1 MVQSVITLKL
11 HTPSSQIANNSDDVL
26 DLPSNHSAILR
37 NQLGYLGDAKH
48 GAIGIE
54 HQRKLFIAYQRKT
67 ENVTIESLCP
77 LGLRRRDESNQR
89 ARSQHAG
96 RVWRKPNLVGL
107 PARAPLS
114 FLLQSNSVS
123 MTYVAFLRGVN
134 VGGKSI
140 VSMAAIKEALVALG
154 LSDVRTYINS
164 GNVIF
169 SNRASDAQLLTARIE
184 KALEQ
189 HTGMAIKVL
198 VIDHRTLKKMVD
210 AIPRNWV
217 DDKTMRT
224 YVLLL
229 WKELDDRSIL
239 DRLPIKPGVDE
250 LRYTPG
256 AVVWR
261 VDRDDVGRSQMNRIV
276 GTPLYKKITIRSANT
291 MRKLNE
297 LTATPTRAPAAD

>member
-1 MVQSVITLKL
+1 
-11 HTPSSQIANNSDDVL
+11 
-26 DLPSNHSAILR
+26 
-37 NQLGYLGDAKH
+37 
-48 GAIGIE
+48 
-54 HQRKLFIAYQRKT
+54 
-67 ENVTIESLCP
+67 
-77 LGLRRRDESNQR
+77 
-89 ARSQHAG
+89 
-96 RVWRKPNLVGL
+96 
-107 PARAPLS
+107 
-114 FLLQSNSVS
+114 
-123 MTYVAFLRGVN
+123 MTYIAFLRGVN
-134 VGGKSI
+134 VGGKGI

-169 SNRASDAQLLTARIE
+169 STRASDAQQLTARIE

-189 HTGMAIKVL
+189 HTGMAINVL
-198 VIDHRTLKKMVD
+198 VIDHKTLKKMVD
-210 AIPRNWV
+210 AIPRSWV

-229 WKELDDRSIL
+229 WKELDDPGIL
-239 DRLPIKPGVDE
+239 DRLRIKPGVDE

-261 VDRDDVGRSQMNRIV
+261 VDRENVGRSRMNRLV

-297 LTATPTRAPAAD
+297 LTTTPARLPAAD

>member
-1 MVQSVITLKL
+1 
-11 HTPSSQIANNSDDVL
+11 
-26 DLPSNHSAILR
+26 
-37 NQLGYLGDAKH
+37 
-48 GAIGIE
+48 
-54 HQRKLFIAYQRKT
+54 
-67 ENVTIESLCP
+67 
-77 LGLRRRDESNQR
+77 
-89 ARSQHAG
+89 
-96 RVWRKPNLVGL
+96 
-107 PARAPLS
+107 
-114 FLLQSNSVS
+114 

-140 VSMAAIKEALVALG
+140 VSMAASKEALVALG

-169 SNRASDAQLLTARIE
+169 STRASDAPRLTARIE
-184 KALEQ
+184 RALEQ

-198 VIDHRTLKKMVD
+198 VTDHKTLKKIVD

-229 WKELDDRSIL
+229 WQELDDRGIL
-239 DRLPIKPGVDE
+239 DRLPIKPGIDE
-250 LRYTPG
+250 LKYTPG

-261 VDRDDVGRSQMNRIV
+261 VDRENVGRSQMNRIV

-297 LTATPTRAPAAD
+297 LTATPRASSNTG

>member
-1 MVQSVITLKL
+1 
-11 HTPSSQIANNSDDVL
+11 
-26 DLPSNHSAILR
+26 
-37 NQLGYLGDAKH
+37 
-48 GAIGIE
+48 
-54 HQRKLFIAYQRKT
+54 
-67 ENVTIESLCP
+67 
-77 LGLRRRDESNQR
+77 
-89 ARSQHAG
+89 
-96 RVWRKPNLVGL
+96 
-107 PARAPLS
+107 
-114 FLLQSNSVS
+114 

-134 VGGKSI
+134 VGGKGI

-169 SNRASDAQLLTARIE
+169 STRASAVQQLTARIE

-198 VIDHRTLKKMVD
+198 VTDHKTLKKMVD
-210 AIPRNWV
+210 AIPRNWA

-229 WKELDDRSIL
+229 WKELDDRRIL

-256 AVVWR
+256 LSSGASIARTWAGAR
-261 VDRDDVGRSQMNRIV
+261 
-276 GTPLYKKITIRSANT
+276 
-291 MRKLNE
+291 
-297 LTATPTRAPAAD
+297 

>member
-1 MVQSVITLKL
+1 
-11 HTPSSQIANNSDDVL
+11 
-26 DLPSNHSAILR
+26 
-37 NQLGYLGDAKH
+37 
-48 GAIGIE
+48 
-54 HQRKLFIAYQRKT
+54 
-67 ENVTIESLCP
+67 
-77 LGLRRRDESNQR
+77 
-89 ARSQHAG
+89 
-96 RVWRKPNLVGL
+96 
-107 PARAPLS
+107 
-114 FLLQSNSVS
+114 

-134 VGGKSI
+134 VGGKGI
-140 VSMAAIKEALVALG
+140 VSMAAIKDALVALG

-169 SNRASDAQLLTARIE
+169 STRASDGKQLTARIE
-184 KALEQ
+184 KTLEQ

-198 VIDHRTLKKMVD
+198 VMDHKTLKAMVD

-229 WKELDDRSIL
+229 WKELDDRGIL
-239 DRLPIKPGVDE
+239 DRLPIKPDVDE

-261 VDRDDVGRSQMNRIV
+261 VDRENVGRSHMNRIV

-297 LTATPTRAPAAD
+297 LTATPTRLPAAD

>member
-1 MVQSVITLKL
+1 
-11 HTPSSQIANNSDDVL
+11 
-26 DLPSNHSAILR
+26 
-37 NQLGYLGDAKH
+37 
-48 GAIGIE
+48 
-54 HQRKLFIAYQRKT
+54 
-67 ENVTIESLCP
+67 
-77 LGLRRRDESNQR
+77 
-89 ARSQHAG
+89 
-96 RVWRKPNLVGL
+96 
-107 PARAPLS
+107 
-114 FLLQSNSVS
+114 
-123 MTYVAFLRGVN
+123 VN

-154 LSDVRTYINS
+154 LSEVRTYINS

-169 SNRASDAQLLTARIE
+169 STRASNAQRLTARIE

-189 HTGMAIKVL
+189 HTGMAIKLL
-198 VIDHRTLKKMVD
+198 VMDHRGLKKIVA
-210 AIPRNWV
+210 AIPRKWV

-229 WKELDDRSIL
+229 WKELDDRKIL
-239 DRLPIKPGVDE
+239 DRLPTKPGIDE

-261 VDRDDVGRSQMNRIV
+261 VDRENVGRSQMNRII

-297 LTATPTRAPAAD
+297 LTAAS

>member
-1 MVQSVITLKL
+1 
-11 HTPSSQIANNSDDVL
+11 
-26 DLPSNHSAILR
+26 
-37 NQLGYLGDAKH
+37 
-48 GAIGIE
+48 
-54 HQRKLFIAYQRKT
+54 
-67 ENVTIESLCP
+67 
-77 LGLRRRDESNQR
+77 
-89 ARSQHAG
+89 
-96 RVWRKPNLVGL
+96 
-107 PARAPLS
+107 
-114 FLLQSNSVS
+114 
-123 MTYVAFLRGVN
+123 MTYIAFLRGVN
-134 VGGKSI
+134 VGGKSV

-169 SNRASDAQLLTARIE
+169 STRASAARQLTARIE

-198 VIDHRTLKKMVD
+198 VMDHKTLKTMVD
-210 AIPRNWV
+210 AMPRNWV

-229 WKELDDRSIL
+229 WKELDDRRIL

-261 VDRDDVGRSQMNRIV
+261 VDRENVGRSQMNRIV

-291 MRKLNE
+291 MRKLSE
-297 LTATPTRAPAAD
+297 LTATPTQLPAAD

>member
-1 MVQSVITLKL
+1 
-11 HTPSSQIANNSDDVL
+11 
-26 DLPSNHSAILR
+26 
-37 NQLGYLGDAKH
+37 
-48 GAIGIE
+48 
-54 HQRKLFIAYQRKT
+54 
-67 ENVTIESLCP
+67 
-77 LGLRRRDESNQR
+77 
-89 ARSQHAG
+89 
-96 RVWRKPNLVGL
+96 
-107 PARAPLS
+107 
-114 FLLQSNSVS
+114 
-123 MTYVAFLRGVN
+123 MTYVALLRGVN
-134 VGGKSI
+134 VGGKRI

-169 SNRASDAQLLTARIE
+169 STRALGAQQLTVRIE

-198 VIDHRTLKKMVD
+198 VIDQKTLKKMVD

-217 DDKTMRT
+217 DDKPRRT

-229 WKELDDRSIL
+229 WKELDDRRIL

-261 VDRDDVGRSQMNRIV
+261 VDRENVAGAR
-276 GTPLYKKITIRSANT
+276 
-291 MRKLNE
+291 
-297 LTATPTRAPAAD
+297 

>member
-1 MVQSVITLKL
+1 M
-11 HTPSSQIANNSDDVL
+11 
-26 DLPSNHSAILR
+26 
-37 NQLGYLGDAKH
+37 
-48 GAIGIE
+48 
-54 HQRKLFIAYQRKT
+54 
-67 ENVTIESLCP
+67 
-77 LGLRRRDESNQR
+77 
-89 ARSQHAG
+89 
-96 RVWRKPNLVGL
+96 
-107 PARAPLS
+107 
-114 FLLQSNSVS
+114 QSNSAS

-134 VGGKSI
+134 VGGKGI

-169 SNRASDAQLLTARIE
+169 STRAAQQLTARIE

-198 VIDHRTLKKMVD
+198 VMDHKTLKKMVD

-229 WKELDDRSIL
+229 WKELDDRRIL

-261 VDRDDVGRSQMNRIV
+261 VDRENVGRSQMNRIV
-276 GTPLYKKITIRSANT
+276 GTPLYKNITVRSANT

-297 LTATPTRAPAAD
+297 LTATPTPLPAAD

>member
-1 MVQSVITLKL
+1 MRTIPMMV
-11 HTPSSQIANNSDDVL
+11 
-26 DLPSNHSAILR
+26 
-37 NQLGYLGDAKH
+37 
-48 GAIGIE
+48 
-54 HQRKLFIAYQRKT
+54 
-67 ENVTIESLCP
+67 
-77 LGLRRRDESNQR
+77 
-89 ARSQHAG
+89 
-96 RVWRKPNLVGL
+96 
-107 PARAPLS
+107 
-114 FLLQSNSVS
+114 
-123 MTYVAFLRGVN
+123 YVAFLRGVN
-134 VGGKSI
+134 VGGKGI
-140 VSMAAIKEALVALG
+140 VSMAAIKEALIALG

-169 SNRASDAQLLTARIE
+169 STRASDARPLTARIE

-229 WKELDDRSIL
+229 WKELDDRGIL
-239 DRLPIKPGVDE
+239 ERLPIKPGVDE
-250 LRYTPG
+250 LKYTPG

-261 VDRDDVGRSQMNRIV
+261 VDRENVGKSHMNRIV
-276 GTPLYKKITIRSANT
+276 GTPMYKNITIRSANT

-297 LTATPTRAPAAD
+297 LTADHE